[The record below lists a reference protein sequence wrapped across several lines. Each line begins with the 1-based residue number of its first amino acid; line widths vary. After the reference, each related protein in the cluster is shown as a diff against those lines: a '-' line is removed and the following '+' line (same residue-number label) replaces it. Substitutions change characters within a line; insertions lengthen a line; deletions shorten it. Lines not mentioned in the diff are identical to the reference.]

1 MSDNLVNRLDRF
13 YQVIKENGIDIPV
26 IIVSRTPFAQD
37 KFDELISNKNKTNKK
52 YLREFS
58 NKYNLNYL
66 DGTLFFNND
75 DNGRAI
81 DGVHQNDLKM
91 NEIAT
96 CFIKYIKDNNFNH
109 LKLSWIKLEKSY
121 KNKTVKNNY

>member
-1 MSDNLVNRLDRF
+1 
-13 YQVIKENGIDIPV
+13 
-26 IIVSRTPFAQD
+26 
-37 KFDELISNKNKTNKK
+37 
-52 YLREFS
+52 
-58 NKYNLNYL
+58 
-66 DGTLFFNND
+66 
-75 DNGRAI
+75 
-81 DGVHQNDLKM
+81 M

>member
-75 DNGRAI
+75 DNGGAI

-109 LKLSWIKLEKSY
+109 LKLS
-121 KNKTVKNNY
+121 